1 MLWMNRRFP
10 FADIERTLDEMN
22 RVFDVFEGPLGLR
35 SMPRG
40 TFPAVSVYETDEQ
53 YLLRADLP
61 GVDPKDLDL
70 SVAENTVTL
79 TGKRNDEQK
88 DVRYYRRERPVGSF
102 TRTLTLAERIDAN
115 KVKADYKNGV
125 LSVVVP
131 KMESAKPKS
140 IAIKAN

>member
-1 MLWMNRRFP
+1 MWMNRRFP

-22 RVFDVFEGPLGLR
+22 RVFDIFEGPLGLR

-40 TFPAVSVYETDEQ
+40 TFPAVNVYETEEQ
-53 YLLRADLP
+53 YLLRADVP

-79 TGKRNDEQK
+79 TGKRNDEQ

-102 TRTLTLAERIDAN
+102 TRTVTLAERIDGN

-125 LSVVVP
+125 LNVVVP

-140 IAIKAN
+140 IEIKAK